1 VLTRRIEEMGLEVGD
16 AKSSLGDAMSSLGDA
31 KSSLGDTK
39 SSLGDANI
47 AGDTFRWRTTRGTW
61 TRGALGR

>member
-31 KSSLGDTK
+31 
-39 SSLGDANI
+39 
-47 AGDTFRWRTTRGTW
+47 
-61 TRGALGR
+61 